1 MEPTVL
7 KWNLRCGS
15 VDVFR
20 AGLKALDPV
29 RSFFYFPHFVDE
41 ETDIGE
47 VIWPRS
53 QDL

>member
-7 KWNLRCGS
+7 KWNLWCDS
-15 VDVFR
+15 ANVLP
-20 AGLKALDPV
+20 GLKALDPV
-29 RSFFYFPHFVDE
+29 RSFFYFSHFVDE

-47 VIWPRS
+47 VMWPRS